1 MAEKGLFQDPSS
13 MMLEKRHLGLNLEQK
28 GPNLK
33 EITTFY
39 APDASQMKIRF

>member
-13 MMLEKRHLGLNLEQK
+13 MMLEKRHLGLHFDKK
-28 GPNLK
+28 GPNLY

-39 APDASQMKIRF
+39 APDASQVKTLF